1 MVVYLF
7 RKEKKLFV
15 LQMNRVKE
23 ELLNFIMEIT
33 ITKVHELFDIQ
44 HMKHVCFALR
54 QMEDKKVIQ
63 LPICR

>member
-7 RKEKKLFV
+7 RKKKNLFV
-15 LQMNRVKE
+15 LQMNRVEE

-44 HMKHVCFALR
+44 RTHETCIYCFKTNGR
-54 QMEDKKVIQ
+54 
-63 LPICR
+63 

>member
-44 HMKHVCFALR
+44 TQRRNTGSSSKTNGR
-54 QMEDKKVIQ
+54 
-63 LPICR
+63 